1 MNSQKKKHDSY
12 ALLSLSK
19 VSHGKETELFGSSI
33 KHNNTV
39 RLSIKPAAVDRHLN
53 TDRYYNAGREYI
65 EVEMSYSQ
73 FAEAMVSMNQ
83 GEGIPC
89 TLKYLNGKK
98 IDTPT
103 FDNKRLEFENEFSDK
118 MKEIGNKLKQ
128 LTEEAED
135 ILENKKTVNKGDRN
149 QILGQ
154 IKSLH
159 QEVNSNIPFF
169 FTMFNEQMD
178 KTVTEAKGEIEAFTQ
193 NKVNTLG
200 MEKMDDLTKLK

>member
-1 MNSQKKKHDSY
+1 
-12 ALLSLSK
+12 
-19 VSHGKETELFGSSI
+19 
-33 KHNNTV
+33 
-39 RLSIKPAAVDRHLN
+39 
-53 TDRYYNAGREYI
+53 
-65 EVEMSYSQ
+65 
-73 FAEAMVSMNQ
+73 
-83 GEGIPC
+83 
-89 TLKYLNGKK
+89 
-98 IDTPT
+98 
-103 FDNKRLEFENEFSDK
+103 

-178 KTVTEAKGEIEAFTQ
+178 KTVTEAKGEIEARSEERRVGKEWSRRKTQ
-193 NKVNTLG
+193 RHARTNKRRR
-200 MEKMDDLTKLK
+200 